1 MSVFVLRCV
10 FLFFLIL
17 PAFGQAQVVIN
28 EYTCSNLN
36 LHLDEYGNYE
46 DWIELYNAGSESVN
60 LDGYHLTDNPENLAK
75 YQIPSGITIEPGGF
89 QLFYPD
95 GRGVANHCNFK
106 LTQTKNNAETIVLS
120 DPSLNI
126 LDGIE
131 LIKTQLSH
139 TIGREIDG
147 IGEWR
152 IYTNDSPGESNNTN
166 TPYIRYADRP
176 DMDVDAGHYSGA
188 VTVSIINNEPNST
201 VYYTTDGTRPSILSQ
216 VYNGPITVSETT
228 VIKAYAVSEDPD
240 VLASFG
246 VFNTYLINEE
256 HSLPV
261 ISIAVTAL
269 DVLANG
275 NLYLEPKGSIEIFS
289 LDGERVARATGEFNK
304 HGQASWANNQRS
316 LDIVCRDEMGVRGK
330 LREQLFELS
339 DRDRFQ
345 RLILR
350 AAGDDNYP
358 DGSNWPG
365 GGANIRDAYLDNM
378 CIIGGMNVDT
388 RITEKYILYLNG
400 QYWGVYDL
408 REKPADSDFTK
419 EYYNSGKY
427 DIQYLLTWG
436 NTWAQYGG
444 NQALS
449 DWQEFHDWVL
459 ANDMTD
465 QANFEYAT
473 SVYDWTSLVDYVIAN
488 SVSVCVDWLNWNCG
502 WWRGTNPETLAPAY
516 RFILWDNDA
525 TWGYHY
531 NYTGILFDEPD
542 APPCQVDDLPN
553 ILDPWGNDDPDVNG
567 HVEILNHLRQNP
579 IADQYYI
586 SRYVDLRNTV
596 FSCDNMLSYLDEVV
610 GSIEPEMPRHI
621 ERWGGSMEEW
631 LENVDD
637 MRQFIIQRCDAF
649 SEGMVDCYDLTGPYD
664 ITFTAD
670 PTEAA
675 ILNINSLT
683 IDELPYTG
691 EYFGGIDILVA
702 ANSISEEYE
711 FEQWTST
718 IEDIFSTPTADST
731 SIQVDAEN
739 TVTAH
744 FNFTLDIEEAQSDRH
759 EMKAQ
764 PSVFNDYTT
773 IHYSVIESSQVTL
786 NLFGENGVHI
796 AELVNIAN
804 HAPGS
809 FTLKVDFEKNSL
821 SSGMYFI
828 QMVNNGS
835 PSTVKLMY
843 AR

>member
-1 MSVFVLRCV
+1 MRVFVPRSAFL
-10 FLFFLIL
+10 LFFLL
-17 PAFGQAQVVIN
+17 PLIGQAQVVIN

-46 DWIELYNAGSESVN
+46 DWIELYNMGDQVVD
-60 LDGYHLTDNPENLAK
+60 LGGYYLTDNPEILDK
-75 YQIPSGITIEPGGF
+75 YQIPSGITIEPGGYS
-89 QLFYPD
+89 LFYPD
-95 GRGVANHCNFK
+95 GRGLNNHPNFK
-106 LTQTKNNAETIVLS
+106 LTQTKNNPESIVLS
-120 DPSLNI
+120 DPGLNVV
-126 LDGIE
+126 DGIT

-152 IYTNDSPGESNNTN
+152 VFTNDSPGETNNAN
-166 TPYIRYADRP
+166 TTFIRYAERP
-176 DMDVDAGHYSGA
+176 DMDVDAGHHSGS

-201 VYYTTDGTRPSILSQ
+201 VHYTTDGTRPSILSP
-216 VYNGPITVSETT
+216 VYNGPITVSETA
-228 VIKAYAVSEDPD
+228 VIKAYAISQEPN
-240 VLASFG
+240 VLPSFL

-261 ISIAVTAL
+261 ISIAGTAL
-269 DVLANG
+269 DILANG
-275 NLYLEPKGSIEIFS
+275 NLNIEPKGSVEIFS
-289 LDGERVARATGEFNK
+289 LEGERVARATGEFNK

-330 LREQLFELS
+330 LREKIFDLS
-339 DRDRFQ
+339 ERDQFQ

-400 QYWGVYDL
+400 EYWGVYDL

-427 DIQYLLTWG
+427 DVQYLLTWG

-444 NQALS
+444 QQALD

-459 ANDMTD
+459 ANDMTEP
-465 QANFEYAT
+465 ANFEYAT

-502 WWRGTNPETLAPAY
+502 WWRGTNPETMAPAY

-596 FSCDNMLSYLDEVV
+596 FSCDNMLSYLDVV
-610 GSIEPEMPRHI
+610 LDLIEPEMPRHI

-631 LENVDD
+631 LDNVDD

-649 SEGMVDCYDLTGPYD
+649 SEGMVDCYDLSGPYD
-664 ITFTAD
+664 ITFTAN

-675 ILNINSLT
+675 ILKVNSLT
-683 IDELPYTG
+683 IEELPYTG
-691 EYFGGIDILVA
+691 EYFGGIDVLVDA
-702 ANSISEEYE
+702 ASVSEDYE
-711 FEQWTST
+711 FVEWTSDVSQVFT
-718 IEDIFSTPTADST
+718 APEADST
-731 SIQVDAEN
+731 SIQVEAEN

-744 FNFTLDIEEAQSDRH
+744 FNFTLDIEEAQSKNDKI
-759 EMKAQ
+759 KAQ
-764 PSVFNDYTT
+764 PTIFNDFTT
-773 IHYSVIESSQVTL
+773 IHYTIARNSEVKL
-786 NLFGENGVHI
+786 NLFAESGVQV
-796 AELVNIAN
+796 AQLVNISN
-804 HAPGS
+804 QAPGS
-809 FTLKVDFEKNSL
+809 FELRVDFENINL
-821 SSGMYFI
+821 SSGMYFLQVVI
-828 QMVNNGS
+828 DGE
-835 PSTVKLMY
+835 PSTIKLMY
-843 AR
+843 TR